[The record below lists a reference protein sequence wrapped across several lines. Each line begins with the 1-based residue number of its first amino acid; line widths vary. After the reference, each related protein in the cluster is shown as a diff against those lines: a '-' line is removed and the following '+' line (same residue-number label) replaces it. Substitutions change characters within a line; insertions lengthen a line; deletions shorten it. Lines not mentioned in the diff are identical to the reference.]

1 MQLKEFDIILDIK
14 RSIKNEYIEVVRGD
28 YGTNVLNI
36 QLQNGLNN
44 YDLTNT
50 KTEIVFAKPDGTTV
64 IQDENNGVAVVNATE
79 GRMTCTLNTNTIAAA
94 GKVVAEVRVLSDID
108 DMLLTST
115 RFDFFVRR
123 AIFGDDT
130 IKSTNEWPLLKKLLE
145 VSESEELRETEE
157 LIRQSNEEERIQNE
171 QTREDNEEQRIV
183 KETERGVAE
192 STRINSENERIA
204 NEEVRRT
211 NEQNRQSN
219 EVTRI
224 EEESI
229 RQSNEVTRNENEDIR
244 ISQEESRVLAEES
257 RESNETIRQQNE
269 NERESNEVIRVSNE
283 DERELNESNR
293 VSAETD
299 RVQAEI
305 TRQEGYNQ
313 AIDNFSTDSTQAIN
327 DFNTQGQQKIND
339 FVTET
344 ERVEAIYPT
353 RLTNV
358 ENDLA
363 EHKLDYEVTQ
373 EELEEVKD
381 DLAEHKLDYMAH
393 RFRDLKN
400 DKVYK
405 FGFQVSSEGN
415 PQIIYEEVIE

>member
-14 RSIKNEYIEVVRGD
+14 RPIKNEYIEVVQGD

-36 QLQNGLNN
+36 QLRDGLNN
-44 YDLTNT
+44 YDLTDT

-94 GKVVAEVRVLSDID
+94 GKVVAEVRIMDLEER
-108 DMLLTST
+108 LLTT
-115 RFDFFVRR
+115 ARFNFFVRR

-171 QTREDNEEQRIV
+171 QTREDNELNRNINEEQRIV
-183 KETERGVAE
+183 KETE
-192 STRINSENERIA
+192 RINSENERIA
-204 NEEVRRT
+204 NEEIRRT

-219 EVTRI
+219 EEIRI
-224 EEESI
+224 ENEEI
-229 RQSNEVTRNENEDIR
+229 RIENEDIR
-244 ISQEESRVLAEES
+244 ISQEESRVLAEEL

-283 DERELNESNR
+283 EERIQNESNR
-293 VSAETD
+293 VSAEAD
-299 RVQAEI
+299 RVQAELD
-305 TRQEGYNQ
+305 RQEGYNQ
-313 AIDNFSTDSTQAIN
+313 TIN
-327 DFNTQGQQKIND
+327 DFNTQGQQAIND
-339 FVTET
+339 FITET

-363 EHKLDYEVTQ
+363 Q
-373 EELEEVKD
+373 
-381 DLAEHKLDYMAH
+381 HKLDYMPH
-393 RFRDLKN
+393 RFQDIKN
-400 DKVYK
+400 NKIYN
-405 FGFQVSSEGN
+405 FGFQLSAEGN